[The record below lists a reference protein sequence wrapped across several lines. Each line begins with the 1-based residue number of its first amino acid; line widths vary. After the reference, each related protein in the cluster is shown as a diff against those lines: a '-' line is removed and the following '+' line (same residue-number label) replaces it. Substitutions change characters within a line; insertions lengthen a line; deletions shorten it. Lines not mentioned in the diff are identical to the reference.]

1 MQLYGV
7 DPEILKS
14 DQMSLHRNE
23 SSGQSSMDCK
33 RTAKT
38 TYVKEKHS
46 FSWERITVMT
56 SVASGKQLSTP
67 KVEFV
72 FKGNGKRVNL
82 NVLQDVTV
90 QRLICV
96 KARSTV
102 HRTNSSLALH
112 QTFTLNDYS
121 THLDPTVKEALW
133 KKGISW

>member
-23 SSGQSSMDCK
+23 SSGQSSMNFK
-33 RTAKT
+33 GTAKT

-56 SVASGKQLSTP
+56 SVASGKQLPTP

-72 FKGNGKRVNL
+72 FKGNGKWVNL

-90 QRLICV
+90 QWV
-96 KARSTV
+96 PKGSY
-102 HRTNSSLALH
+102 ALKH
-112 QTFTLNDYS
+112 DLQFIERI
-121 THLDPTVKEALW
+121 PA
-133 KKGISW
+133 